1 MNKYVEAA
9 LAGYAAAK
17 QELESYV
24 RANTDF
30 TVSINDGGYPLVIT
44 LSPSEDAMQESLF
57 EPDANGAIGEIIIT
71 CSSTGVGVDLGLKCH
86 MQAEILKKLLGKCAV
101 VAEASLH
108 AYKAGRSEALNE

>member
-9 LAGYAAAK
+9 LAGYDIAR
-17 QELESYV
+17 QELEKYV
-24 RANTDF
+24 RENTDF
-30 TVSINDGGYPLVIT
+30 TVAINDGGYPLVIT

-57 EPDANGAIGEIIIT
+57 EPDANGEIGEIVIT

-86 MQAEILKKLLGKCAV
+86 MQAEILKKLLGKCAI

-108 AYKAGRSEALNE
+108 AYKAGKSEAAYE

>member
-9 LAGYAAAK
+9 LAGYDTARHD
-17 QELESYV
+17 LEKFV
-24 RANTDF
+24 RENTDF
-30 TVSINDGGYPLVIT
+30 TASINDGGYPLIIT

-108 AYKAGRSEALNE
+108 AYKAGK

>member
-9 LAGYAAAK
+9 LAGYDAAR
-17 QELESYV
+17 QNLEEYV
-24 RANTDF
+24 RENTDF
-30 TVSINDGGYPLVIT
+30 AVDIDMDGYPMTVT

-86 MQAEILKKLLGKCAV
+86 MKAEILKKLLGKCAV

-108 AYKAGRSEALNE
+108 AYKAGKSEAAYE